1 MVLTLLVDLDDTL
14 LGNSMETFIPAY
26 LKSLSCHLSDFI
38 PPETMVTNMLDATRT
53 MISNRDLDR
62 TLKDSFDSHFFSAIG
77 IPEENLRV
85 PIKQFYDEVFSDLK
99 KYTVLRPEAHT
110 FIKDAFTQGH
120 QIAIATNPL
129 FPLSAIQQRLDW
141 AGLKRDSS
149 RFILIPS
156 YETFHFAK
164 PDPAYFAEFLIRI
177 GWPNGPIL
185 MIGNDPDHDIKG
197 SNLIGIPSYWIRNGM
212 ENYPADMPQP
222 DGKGTLVEVLSWINS
237 QDRESLIPDFN
248 TPTAMMA
255 ILRGIPAGLST
266 LFRIILQRT
275 TPDDSK
281 ENLMKLCEIAWK
293 YLNVEEELNLP
304 RLKKL
309 VKSEKPTA
317 VSLNSSSNIKNEMVK
332 DQDGLSVF
340 LDFLKKRKISLKI
353 LADFNQ
359 KDWWTETHQLDPL
372 PTNLY
377 ETVSNMVKKDIDL
390 GREVFKLYGSLLP
403 AEQIS

>member
-1 MVLTLLVDLDDTL
+1 
-14 LGNSMETFIPAY
+14 
-26 LKSLSCHLSDFI
+26 
-38 PPETMVTNMLDATRT
+38 
-53 MISNRDLDR
+53 
-62 TLKDSFDSHFFSAIG
+62 
-77 IPEENLRV
+77 
-85 PIKQFYDEVFSDLK
+85 
-99 KYTVLRPEAHT
+99 
-110 FIKDAFTQGH
+110 
-120 QIAIATNPL
+120 
-129 FPLSAIQQRLDW
+129 
-141 AGLKRDSS
+141 
-149 RFILIPS
+149 
-156 YETFHFAK
+156 
-164 PDPAYFAEFLIRI
+164 
-177 GWPNGPIL
+177 
-185 MIGNDPDHDIKG
+185 
-197 SNLIGIPSYWIRNGM
+197 M
-212 ENYPADMPQP
+212 ENYPADMRQP
-222 DGKGTLVEVLSWINS
+222 DRKGTLVEVLSWINS

-309 VKSEKPTA
+309 VESKKPTE
-317 VSLNSSSNIKNEMVK
+317 VSLNSSSKTKNEMVK